1 MYFFDLKQTVQDVVT
16 ENNENEEERY
26 LILNAIA
33 LQFVFKRFVLCT
45 VLLIAYFWLIIDSQS
60 LADVVRGLDF
70 LQWMDMLEKVFS
82 TSVNVLKR
90 MQVQCYSQTLLKRIL
105 REPQNNNV
113 HINMG
118 PVVRTPVSVNPRLN
132 LTWVSFFFF
141 IKSTL
146 SDTFLYSF

>member
-1 MYFFDLKQTVQDVVT
+1 MT

-70 LQWMDMLEKVFS
+70 LQWMGMLEKVFS

-105 REPQNNNV
+105 RGPQKNNV

-118 PVVRTPVSVNPRLN
+118 PVVGTPVTVNPRLN
-132 LTWVSFFFF
+132 LTRVSFSFYQKHSLGYFSLFFLEYPI
-141 IKSTL
+141 IKL
-146 SDTFLYSF
+146 